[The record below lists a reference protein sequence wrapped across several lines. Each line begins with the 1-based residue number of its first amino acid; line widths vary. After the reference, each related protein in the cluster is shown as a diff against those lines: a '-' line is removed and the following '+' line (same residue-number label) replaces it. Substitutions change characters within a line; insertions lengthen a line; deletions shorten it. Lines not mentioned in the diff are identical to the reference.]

1 MKRYWQLFVERFE
14 ARNER
19 ERILIIAVSV
29 VAVVSLWT
37 VLITDPQRQQRQL
50 LETQYANLQK
60 QQAGLQAQIDAIKS
74 RAKKDPNISN
84 QQAISRLLEQ
94 VEVINSNLQEKM
106 KGFVDPSRMAT
117 LLEEVL
123 QKNANLKLVRLE
135 SLPAEYVL
143 ADTQQNKDVKNQPQ
157 AGLFRHAFKMELQG
171 SYLHTLEYLKTLE
184 DLPWDF
190 YWDAIDVEMKI
201 YPQARIVLQLHTLSL
216 KEGWIGV

>member
-1 MKRYWQLFVERFE
+1 MKKYWLQFVEWFE

-29 VAVVSLWT
+29 VALISLWT
-37 VLITDPQRQQRQL
+37 LLISDPQRQQRQL
-50 LETQYANLQK
+50 LETQFTNMQK
-60 QQAGLQAQIDAIKS
+60 QQMALQAQIDAIKS
-74 RAKKDPNISN
+74 RARKDPNISN
-84 QQAISRLLEQ
+84 QQAISRLLQE
-94 VEVINSNLQEKM
+94 VEAINTDLQEKM

-123 QKNANLKLVRLE
+123 QKNAHLKLVRLE

-143 ADTQQNKDVKNQPQ
+143 ADTKQVKESKNTSQ
-157 AGLFRHAFKMELQG
+157 AGLYQHAFRMELQG
-171 SYLHTLEYLKTLE
+171 SYLDTLEYLKTLE
-184 DLPWDF
+184 ALPWDF
-190 YWDAIDVEMKI
+190 YWDAIDVEMKK